1 MIAEELVGVAI
12 RPNVLSRTISRAV
25 LCAAFAVGLSSVIQT
40 AAAAEDCPG
49 HPDAL
54 GTSRTIVVDPR
65 EHPLIGTMQYR
76 ETLPLRDHEVVL
88 TFDDGPLP
96 RNSDQVLAIL
106 AAQCIKANFF
116 LIGQQA
122 RAFPEGVRK
131 LRDAGHT
138 IGTHTQDHPLTM
150 NKMSIE
156 RARAEIDDGIASVKA
171 ALGPDA
177 DQSLAPFFRIPGL
190 MRAEAVEDYLASQGI
205 QTWSADFPADDWR
218 HISSQRVYDLAI
230 QRIEAKGKGILL
242 LHDIQA
248 RTVAALPRILA
259 TLKERGYHV
268 VHVVPAT
275 ADRPATPT
283 EPQEWLL
290 HPNSE
295 NVATTH
301 WPKVPNFAVGDS
313 DQLPAPAFS
322 YFDRSGAELLLST
335 DASAIR
341 TARGFSVAQ
350 QTLWPNDGLVPTT
363 TTVTTLSVPAESVF
377 RIPELTHLSAE
388 GVTRLVSGPL
398 PTRTVVAEAEPARTA
413 APVETGRG
421 RYAAR
426 GKARPGH
433 GKQLT
438 ASRHGRNPGRDHGR
452 RGTAVAAHGRSNATH
467 ARHGAPKHLAQVKKR
482 NA

>member
-12 RPNVLSRTISRAV
+12 RPKLLSGTISRAV
-25 LCAAFAVGLSSVIQT
+25 LCAVFAVGLSSGIQS
-40 AAAAEDCPG
+40 ASAAEDCPG

-54 GTSRTIVVDPR
+54 GTSRTLVVDPR

-96 RNSDQVLAIL
+96 RNSDQILAIL
-106 AAQCIKANFF
+106 AAQCVKANFF
-116 LIGQQA
+116 LIGKMAQS
-122 RAFPEGVRK
+122 FPEGVRK

-138 IGTHTQDHPLTM
+138 IGAHSWDHPLTM
-150 NKMSIE
+150 NKMPIE
-156 RARAEIDDGIASVKA
+156 RARAEIDDGIAAVKA

-177 DQSLAPFFRIPGL
+177 DKSLAPFFRIPGL

-259 TLKERGYHV
+259 TLKERGYHI

-350 QTLWPNDGLVPTT
+350 QTLWPNDGLVSTT
-363 TTVTTLSVPAESVF
+363 TTVMTLSVPAESVF

-398 PTRTVVAEAEPARTA
+398 PTRTVVAEAE
-413 APVETGRG
+413 
-421 RYAAR
+421 
-426 GKARPGH
+426 
-433 GKQLT
+433 
-438 ASRHGRNPGRDHGR
+438 
-452 RGTAVAAHGRSNATH
+452 
-467 ARHGAPKHLAQVKKR
+467 
-482 NA
+482 